1 MFYRGGEQMLT
12 VEEIARF
19 IEEDNSSER
28 KMLAR
33 TGMKYYE
40 AEHDIRNY
48 RIFYYNSDG
57 QLVED
62 TTRSNVKISHP
73 FFTELV
79 DQEVQYMLS
88 GKDGFVKSDIPELQN
103 EMDAYFNENED
114 FMSELYETLTGTVTK
129 GFEYMY
135 AYKNEEDKIAFQCAD
150 SMGVIEVRA
159 KDTQDN
165 CDYVIYWYIERIGK
179 DKKKIKKIQVWTEQ
193 ETHFFVQEEEGKIE
207 VDIDAAINPKP
218 HTTYMIGNNVYTEG
232 FGFIPFFRLDNC
244 KKQFSGLK
252 AIKDLIDDYDLMSCG
267 LSNNLQDA
275 QEYLVVAKGFQ
286 GDNLEE
292 LIQNVKTKK
301 HIGVD
306 GDDGGDVEFKTVD
319 IPYEARKIKLELDEK
334 NIYRFGM
341 GFNSAQLGDGNI
353 TNIVIKS
360 RYALLDLK
368 CNKLEIRLKQFM
380 RKILK
385 IVLAEINEVNET
397 NYKQKDVY
405 FKFEREVMTNAND
418 NASIEKT
425 DAETEQIKINT
436 LLNLASTL
444 DNETVVQNICD
455 VLDIDYEQI
464 KDKLPSDEDDL
475 ATAQSA
481 IENALVDDT
490 TTELTGIDNQVKQE
504 TEEEIG
510 KPLNGAQT
518 QSLLSIIAQYKQGQ
532 LTADE
537 AVSIISLSLAISE
550 QKARSL
556 LHLPSVKTNEQ

>member
-1 MFYRGGEQMLT
+1 MLT